1 MISYGILEA
10 WLVAFFTL
18 AILSFLIDDNPI
30 YKAAE
35 HLFAG
40 ASAGYGVVIAYWQ
53 YIEPTLLGKL
63 WPQKD
68 KLDQDSILIDVWY
81 SIYDIFYQITTLFGS
96 IDPILLTKSGVAVDI
111 HTETVQISYSFIV
124 PLILGLLMLTRL
136 IPKMSWL
143 ARYSIAYIVGVFA
156 GLRAYNM
163 VQSYILKQI
172 KGFTELALYDVNQEL
187 DIFLVLSN
195 FILVVGTICAL
206 FYFFFSKQHDGFMGK
221 VSRVGIWTLMISFG
235 GAFGYTVMA
244 RISLLIGR
252 FDKLIEYSSS
262 QYHYASLWCLI
273 IIVVT
278 LLAYFISKNKKDVK
292 INNT

>member
-1 MISYGILEA
+1 
-10 WLVAFFTL
+10 
-18 AILSFLIDDNPI
+18 
-30 YKAAE
+30 
-35 HLFAG
+35 
-40 ASAGYGVVIAYWQ
+40 
-53 YIEPTLLGKL
+53 
-63 WPQKD
+63 
-68 KLDQDSILIDVWY
+68 
-81 SIYDIFYQITTLFGS
+81 
-96 IDPILLTKSGVAVDI
+96 
-111 HTETVQISYSFIV
+111 
-124 PLILGLLMLTRL
+124 MLTRL

-163 VQSYILKQI
+163 VQSYIFKQI

-187 DIFLVLSN
+187 DIFLVISN